1 MKKKHSHE
9 RKPLPSSADQA
20 DQTRGA
26 QRLRPLRRIA
36 RSLCPR
42 GLWHSHCG
50 NLLYKSA
57 FSAFR
62 DPSLRPSRYPNV
74 QQRLLRSTAAAA
86 ILSPCRCDIP
96 HNVIAAVSLTEVSAP
111 RAAARSRTRL
121 LPAAAAAGVPGLCWP
136 ARLSATA
143 SAAGSL
149 CVRPKFSSRT
159 LIEYRPAAA
168 LCRVVSSPHRARKM
182 MISAWRV

>member
-1 MKKKHSHE
+1 M
-9 RKPLPSSADQA
+9 LSSADQL

-26 QRLRPLRRIA
+26 QGLRSLRRIA
-36 RSLCPR
+36 HSLCPR

-57 FSAFR
+57 FCAFR

-74 QQRLLRSTAAAA
+74 QQRLLRSTATAA
-86 ILSPCRCDIP
+86 ILPPFRCDIP
-96 HNVIAAVSLTEVSAP
+96 HYVVKAAVLLTGVSAL
-111 RAAARSRTRL
+111 RATAWSRSGL

-168 LCRVVSSPHRARKM
+168 LCRVVSSPHSRKM
-182 MISAWRV
+182 MVSAWRV